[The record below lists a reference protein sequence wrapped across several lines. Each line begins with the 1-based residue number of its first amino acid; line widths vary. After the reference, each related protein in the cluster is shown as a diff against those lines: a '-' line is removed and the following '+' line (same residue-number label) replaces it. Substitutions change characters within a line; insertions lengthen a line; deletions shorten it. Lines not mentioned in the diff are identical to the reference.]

1 MFEYLLP
8 FVFTRRYPETL
19 LDGTCVTITD
29 AFGTGWP
36 LETTW
41 PRIEALVSCATAGVA
56 NMAPAEMGTIK
67 AAHERSSTDF
77 FTEKLP
83 RKQLGC

>member
-1 MFEYLLP
+1 
-8 FVFTRRYPETL
+8 
-19 LDGTCVTITD
+19 
-29 AFGTGWP
+29 

>member
-1 MFEYLLP
+1 MT
-8 FVFTRRYPETL
+8 V
-19 LDGTCVTITD
+19 TD

-36 LETTW
+36 FELTC
-41 PRIEALVSCATAGVA
+41 PRIDTLVSWATAGVA
-56 NMAPAEMGTIK
+56 IITPAETGTIK

-83 RKQLGC
+83 RKQLDVGKSPAQLLAD